1 MPGASLSQKGQPEL
15 PLELYRPSCDGFNI
29 LCTIESTFT
38 MFKRNTISVLLLC
51 VIIGQLTWSY
61 AQSRNSGA
69 LTGQDYAEIQQ
80 LYARY
85 NFAVDAIDGEGVAA
99 VYTPDGI
106 FNEGKN
112 RQFVGHD
119 ALVNWVNTEV
129 KTNHSIDHRRHW
141 NANLMITGTPEGAK
155 AAIYLLTI
163 NVGVNPPVILAAGR
177 YDDTL
182 VKTPQGWRFKT
193 RMVQGDR
200 DGQPT
205 APPAK
210 PQLP

>member
-1 MPGASLSQKGQPEL
+1 MLKG
-15 PLELYRPSCDGFNI
+15 
-29 LCTIESTFT
+29 
-38 MFKRNTISVLLLC
+38 NTVIVLLLC
-51 VIIGQLTWSY
+51 VIAGEMTWSY
-61 AQSRNSGA
+61 AQSSNSGA

-85 NFAVDAIDGEGVAA
+85 NFAVDGIDGEGVAA

-106 FNEGKN
+106 FSEGRN

-129 KTNHSIDHRRHW
+129 KTNHARDHRRHW
-141 NANLMITGTPEGAK
+141 NANLMITKTPEGAK
-155 AAIYLLTI
+155 AAIYLLTV
-163 NVGVNPPVILAAGR
+163 NVGVTPPLILDAGR

-200 DGQPT
+200 DGQPAT
-205 APPAK
+205 PPAK
-210 PQLP
+210 PQQ

>member
-1 MPGASLSQKGQPEL
+1 MSKVNRVIA
-15 PLELYRPSCDGFNI
+15 
-29 LCTIESTFT
+29 
-38 MFKRNTISVLLLC
+38 LLLC
-51 VIIGQLTWSY
+51 VIVGELTWSY
-61 AQSRNSGA
+61 AQSSNEA

-106 FNEGKN
+106 FYEGRN
-112 RQFVGHD
+112 RKIVGHD

-129 KTNHSIDHRRHW
+129 KTNHAIDHRRHW
-141 NANLMITGTPEGAK
+141 NANLLITKTPEGAK
-155 AAIYLLTI
+155 AAIYLLTV

-177 YDDTL
+177 YDDAL

-193 RMVQGDR
+193 RMVEGDR
-200 DGQPT
+200 DGQPAT
-205 APPAK
+205 PPAK
-210 PQLP
+210 PQQ

>member
-1 MPGASLSQKGQPEL
+1 
-15 PLELYRPSCDGFNI
+15 
-29 LCTIESTFT
+29 
-38 MFKRNTISVLLLC
+38 MFKGNTVIALLLC
-51 VIIGQLTWSY
+51 AIVGQLTWSY

-106 FNEGKN
+106 FYEGKN
-112 RQFVGHD
+112 RQIVGHD

-129 KTNHSIDHRRHW
+129 KTNHAIDHRRHW

-200 DGQPT
+200 DGQPA
-205 APPAK
+205 APAAK
-210 PQLP
+210 PQQ